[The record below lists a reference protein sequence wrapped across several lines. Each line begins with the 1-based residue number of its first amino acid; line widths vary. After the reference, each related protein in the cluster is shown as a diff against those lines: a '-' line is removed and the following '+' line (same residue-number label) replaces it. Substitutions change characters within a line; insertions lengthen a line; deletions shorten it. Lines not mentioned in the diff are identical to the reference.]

1 VAESGIGSTIRSS
14 LSSALRDP
22 ALAAAAKANN
32 YAITTSTPSLA
43 VTGRDSLET
52 AGSLYLDYQTGG
64 LSSFANGW
72 QSKGSQGQLNSPY
85 GKAAQ
90 IGAGLYGSGVF
101 GNTPSGGVTAAENA
115 WKSYAPSW
123 MGGGSSTP
131 PSDANPAGVVSD
143 PSSPTGAY
151 GMTGQP
157 VPATTG
163 GAASGAGAA
172 AKGMSNAQKIALGLT
187 GANALLGKK
196 QALNPDLM
204 AGATPAQTTSNSILD
219 QFNKGQL
226 NASDQYNIA
235 KWSQDAKASKQQYY
249 AQAGLADSSMAKQDI
264 ASVDAQA
271 AAMRDQ
277 ALNNMLQ
284 SGLNAAGIANSA
296 TGQAVQLQMQQD
308 QQAQQAQQQF
318 YQMLAFSMA

>member
-1 VAESGIGSTIRSS
+1 MSLGGLLKSIEHPSIGGSGIGSLNPLANTGINMKLRDTGESAAVLAGNYFLPGSS
-14 LSSALRDP
+14 LLTSN
-22 ALAAAAKANN
+22 LA
-32 YAITTSTPSLA
+32 
-43 VTGRDSLET
+43 
-52 AGSLYLDYQTGG
+52 
-64 LSSFANGW
+64 
-72 QSKGSQGQLNSPY
+72 SKGSQKQLSSPL
-85 GKAAQ
+85 GIAGQ
-90 IGAGLYGSGVF
+90 IGTGLAGLGVGSGTT
-101 GNTPSGGVTAAENA
+101 GIPGSSGGAYER
-115 WKSYAPSW
+115 SLLPSSF
-123 MGGGSSTP
+123 GGTGSP
-131 PSDANPAGVVSD
+131 ASDVNPAGVASD
-143 PSSPTGAY
+143 ASSPTGAV

-163 GAASGAGAA
+163 GAATA
-172 AKGMSNAQKIALGLT
+172 AKGMTTAQKIALGLT

-204 AGATPAQTTSNSILD
+204 AGATPAQTTSASILD

-226 NASDQYNIA
+226 NPSDQYNIA

-264 ASVDAQA
+264 ASIDAQA
-271 AAMRDQ
+271 GAMRDQ
-277 ALNNMLQ
+277 ALSNMLQ

-318 YQMLAFSMA
+318 FQMLAFSMA